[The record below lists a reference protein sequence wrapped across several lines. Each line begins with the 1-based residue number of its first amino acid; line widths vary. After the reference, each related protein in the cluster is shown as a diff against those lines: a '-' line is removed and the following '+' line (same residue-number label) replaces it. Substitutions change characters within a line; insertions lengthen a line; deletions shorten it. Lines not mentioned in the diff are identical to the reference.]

1 MADQTLLKGIRLFQP
16 KPNQPEFVLASGV
29 ITLNE
34 LVTFAKENPQLLSE
48 YNGEKQIRI
57 QLLKSKDGKPY
68 MTVDTWKPE
77 GTFKEGNDYPAFAAP
92 TLATKD
98 ELNSLP
104 F

>member
-77 GTFKEGNDYPAFAAP
+77 QPLANTAPVVAAP
-92 TLATKD
+92 KLATQD

>member
-1 MADQTLLKGIRLFQP
+1 MADQTLMKGIRLFQP

-29 ITLNE
+29 ITINE

-48 YNGEKQIRI
+48 YNGEKQLRI

-68 MTVDTWKPE
+68 MVVDTWKPE
-77 GTFKEGNDYPAFAAP
+77 GTFGPANASTAFAAP
-92 TLATKD
+92 TLATQD

>member
-16 KPNQPEFVLASGV
+16 KPSQPDFVLASGV

-34 LVTFAKENPQLLSE
+34 LVTFAKENPQLLTE
-48 YNGEKQIRI
+48 YNGEKQLRI

-68 MTVDTWKPE
+68 MTVDTWKPAE
-77 GTFKEGNDYPAFAAP
+77 TPTPAFAAP
-92 TLATKD
+92 TLATKED
-98 ELNSLP
+98 LDQLP

>member
-16 KPNQPEFVLASGV
+16 KPSQPDFVLASGV

-34 LVTFAKENPQLLSE
+34 LVAFAKENPQLLTE
-48 YNGEKQIRI
+48 YNGEKQLRI

-68 MTVDTWKPE
+68 MVVDTWKPAE
-77 GTFKEGNDYPAFAAP
+77 TTAPAFAAP
-92 TLATKD
+92 TLATKEDLD
-98 ELNSLP
+98 ELP

>member
-16 KPNQPEFVLASGV
+16 KPTQPDFVLASGV

-34 LVTFAKENPQLLSE
+34 LVTFAKDNPQLLTE
-48 YNGEKQIRI
+48 YNGEKQLRI

-68 MTVDTWKPE
+68 MVVDTWKPTE
-77 GTFKEGNDYPAFAAP
+77 LTARGIEAP
-92 TLATKD
+92 KD
-98 ELNSLP
+98 EDLNGLP

>member
-16 KPNQPEFVLASGV
+16 KPSQPEFVLASGV

-48 YNGEKQIRI
+48 YNGEKQLRI

-68 MTVDTWKPE
+68 MTVDTWKPTE
-77 GTFKEGNDYPAFAAP
+77 TTAPAFAAP
-92 TLATKD
+92 TLATKEDLD
-98 ELNSLP
+98 ELP

>member
-16 KPNQPEFVLASGV
+16 KPSQPDFVLASGV

-48 YNGEKQIRI
+48 YNGEKQLRI

-68 MTVDTWKPE
+68 MVVDTWKPAE
-77 GTFKEGNDYPAFAAP
+77 TTAPAFAAP
-92 TLATKD
+92 TLATKED
-98 ELNSLP
+98 LDQLP

>member
-16 KPNQPEFVLASGV
+16 KPNQPDFVLASGV

-34 LVTFAKENPQLLSE
+34 LVTFAKENPQLLTE
-48 YNGEKQIRI
+48 YNGEKQLRI

-68 MTVDTWKPE
+68 MTVDTWKPAE
-77 GTFKEGNDYPAFAAP
+77 TTAPAFAAP
-92 TLATKD
+92 TLATPED
-98 ELNSLP
+98 LSGLP

>member
-1 MADQTLLKGIRLFQP
+1 MAEQTLLKGIRLFQP

-48 YNGEKQIRI
+48 YNGEKQLRI

-68 MTVDTWKPE
+68 MVVDTWKPE
-77 GTFKEGNDYPAFAAP
+77 QPLANTAPVVAAP
-92 TLATKD
+92 TLATP
-98 ELNSLP
+98 EQLSELP

>member
-1 MADQTLLKGIRLFQP
+1 MADQTLLKGIRLFTP
-16 KPNQPEFVLASGV
+16 KPSQPDFVLASGV

-48 YNGEKQIRI
+48 YNGEKQLRI

-68 MTVDTWKPE
+68 MTVDTWKPSE
-77 GTFKEGNDYPAFAAP
+77 TTAPAFEAP
-92 TLATKD
+92 KLATKEQLD
-98 ELNSLP
+98 SLP

>member
-1 MADQTLLKGIRLFQP
+1 MAEQILMKGIRLFAPKTSQP
-16 KPNQPEFVLASGV
+16 DFVLASGV

-34 LVTFAKENPQLLSE
+34 LVSFAKENPQLLTE
-48 YNGEKQIRI
+48 YNGEKQLRI

-77 GTFKEGNDYPAFAAP
+77 QPLANPAP
-92 TLATKD
+92 TEPTED
-98 ELNSLP
+98 LP

>member
-16 KPNQPEFVLASGV
+16 KPSQPEFVLASGV

-34 LVTFAKENPQLLSE
+34 LVTFAKENPQLLTE
-48 YNGEKQIRI
+48 YNGEKQLRI

-68 MTVDTWKPE
+68 MVVDTWKPSE
-77 GTFKEGNDYPAFAAP
+77 TTAPAFVAP
-92 TLATKD
+92 TLATKED
-98 ELNSLP
+98 LDQLP

>member
-16 KPNQPEFVLASGV
+16 KPSQPEFVLASGV

-48 YNGEKQIRI
+48 YNGEKQLRI

-68 MTVDTWKPE
+68 MTVDTWKPSD
-77 GTFKEGNDYPAFAAP
+77 TTAPAFAAP
-92 TLATKD
+92 TTVATQE
-98 ELNSLP
+98 ELSDLP

>member
-16 KPNQPEFVLASGV
+16 KPNQPEFVLASGI

-48 YNGEKQIRI
+48 YNGEKQLRI

-68 MTVDTWKPE
+68 MVVDTWKPE
-77 GTFKEGNDYPAFAAP
+77 GTFGPANAPTAFAAP
-92 TLATKD
+92 MLATKEDLD
-98 ELNSLP
+98 ELP

>member
-16 KPNQPEFVLASGV
+16 KQNQPEFVLASGV

-34 LVTFAKENPQLLSE
+34 LVTFAKENPQLLTE
-48 YNGEKQIRI
+48 YNGEKQLRI

-68 MTVDTWKPE
+68 MVVDTWKPE
-77 GTFKEGNDYPAFAAP
+77 GTFKEGNDHPAFAAP
-92 TLATKD
+92 KVATP
-98 ELNSLP
+98 EQLSGLP

>member
-16 KPNQPEFVLASGV
+16 KPSQPEFVLASGV

-34 LVTFAKENPQLLSE
+34 LVTFAKENPQLLTE
-48 YNGEKQIRI
+48 YNGEKQLRI

-68 MTVDTWKPE
+68 MTVDTWKPAE
-77 GTFKEGNDYPAFAAP
+77 TTAPAFAAP
-92 TLATKD
+92 TLATQD